1 MVVIPKKVAIAVVRW
16 VMARTIQPSDRL
28 LVASSTSVWTG
39 ACPVMLYFSLVDSM
53 IYACAERCP
62 WTEASPMPII

>member
-1 MVVIPKKVAIAVVRW
+1 
-16 VMARTIQPSDRL
+16 MASTVQPSDLL

-53 IYACAERCP
+53 MYACAERWP
-62 WTEASPMPII
+62 WTEASPTPMI